1 MKHLLF
7 IIAIFCAFAS
17 FAQAPTFDTVYTK
30 QVSANFY
37 EVKRYEWADGR
48 YNESGTLLGDS
59 LQTFTV
65 MRDRYAQR
73 AKDMAIEVQSIVTFP
88 KELTAIRRESDR
100 VETLTGRNPLD
111 SLQAQNLE
119 YFTGNTWVI
128 RGDTSQNISF
138 NQTAAGQFRYRV
150 NNGTNRNAVIY
161 GKSIVLLTAYPKTG
175 QNTILYN
182 NASGRF
188 ITTNNRLRIQKAN
201 ETARK

>member
-1 MKHLLF
+1 MKQLLSV
-7 IIAIFCAFAS
+7 IALICAFS
-17 FAQAPTFDTVYTK
+17 VSAQAPVFDTVYTT
-30 QVSANFY
+30 QVGAKFY
-37 EVKRYEWADGR
+37 EIKRFEWADGR

-65 MRDRYAQR
+65 MRDRYDQR
-73 AKDMAIEVQSIVTFP
+73 AKDMAIEVQSIATFP
-88 KELTAIRRESDR
+88 KELTAIRREADR

-150 NNGTNRNAVIY
+150 NSGTNRNAIIY
-161 GKSIVLLTAYPKTG
+161 GKSIILLTAYPKTG
-175 QNTILYN
+175 QNTIFFD
-182 NASGRF
+182 NANGRF
-188 ITTNNRLRIQKAN
+188 ITTNNRLRIQKAV
-201 ETARK
+201 EARK